1 MQAQREPDRDPES
14 EIENKKP
21 IENRE
26 EKPSR
31 FSESDFD
38 FEKQIEY
45 LRKLLGE
52 VVEEIGG
59 SVENRVEMLEKM
71 WGHMCNAYANTC
83 IHNSNRAK
91 TYLANLLKDCLC
103 F

>member
-21 IENRE
+21 IENRG

-52 VVEEIGG
+52 LWRGDRRV
-59 SVENRVEMLEKM
+59 NRELCGNV
-71 WGHMCNAYANTC
+71 GNDVGDMCNAYANIC
-83 IHNSNRAK
+83 IHNGNR
-91 TYLANLLKDCLC
+91 LKSIWLIC
-103 F
+103 

>member
-21 IENRE
+21 IENRG

-45 LRKLLGE
+45 LRKLLGG
-52 VVEEIGG
+52 VVEEIGR

-71 WGHMCNAYANTC
+71 WGGICAMHMQIRAYIIA
-83 IHNSNRAK
+83 IG
-91 TYLANLLKDCLC
+91 
-103 F
+103 

>member
-1 MQAQREPDRDPES
+1 MPQAQAQPEPDRDPES
-14 EIENKKP
+14 KIENKKP
-21 IENRE
+21 IENRG
-26 EKPSR
+26 EKLSR

-52 VVEEIGG
+52 VVEEIGR

-71 WGHMCNAYANTC
+71 WEVCAMHMQ
-83 IHNSNRAK
+83 IHVHIIAIG
-91 TYLANLLKDCLC
+91 
-103 F
+103 